1 MKKLTHFIPAFFF
14 GMVLQTLLD
23 ATIGKEQPSYT
34 PNVWWVI
41 WGVFVMLGFYVMSVW
56 FYQEWKKFNP

>member
-23 ATIGKEQPSYT
+23 AIGKEQPSYT

-41 WGVFVMLGFYVMSVW
+41 WGVFAMLGFYVMSVW